1 MTYKTLL
8 NVLRSGFGPV
18 FSFNKTFSPF
28 ETTSQTSSDLLN
40 EVIFSDLEKTLR
52 SWILVLLEKLRLS
65 GNHMLFGNT
74 SSSFYLDKQV
84 KKLTSSEADA
94 DLLLTNN

>member
-1 MTYKTLL
+1 MFY
-8 NVLRSGFGPV
+8 VLDLGWYLVSTKRFLRLKPRHKPKLW
-18 FSFNKTFSPF
+18 NI
-28 ETTSQTSSDLLN
+28 SSDLLN